1 MCSVGFNGKIPR
13 SEDYIGRLPYVC
25 CLLFLLLG
33 VVSGDEEGKEG
44 EPHGG
49 SSQGFVAIAEISPE
63 PIEEGVEGVEGEVEM
78 GEEEEDRLYLL
89 PESIRETLSC
99 LLLDKSVNVL
109 LYY

>member
-1 MCSVGFNGKIPR
+1 MLV
-13 SEDYIGRLPYVC
+13 
-25 CLLFLLLG
+25 

-63 PIEEGVEGVEGEVEM
+63 PVEEGVEGVDGEVEM
-78 GEEEEDRLYLL
+78 GGEEEDRLYLL

-99 LLLDKSVNVL
+99 LLLDKSVNLL